1 MKKLFLLFAFVGA
14 VALCNVQAQ
23 QCHTSMA
30 NTGNHAC
37 CAKTAAAKAAA
48 LDNTIEQRVNA
59 ETGDVSYV
67 RKVSYAGTDKVTYT
81 DVEYCTK
88 AGKFINVSPGKKS
101 CCNKGAEGA
110 GCEKTKSST
119 STSSASNSPSTATP
133 KSASVKLVSNKNQ

>member
-1 MKKLFLLFAFVGA
+1 MKKLFLLFAFTGV
-14 VALCNVQAQ
+14 VALANAQAQ
-23 QCHTSMA
+23 QCQASMA
-30 NTGNHAC
+30 NSGNHAC

-59 ETGDVSYV
+59 ETGEVSYV

-110 GCEKTKSST
+110 GCEKSKSPT
-119 STSSASNSPSTATP
+119 STSSASTSTSTP